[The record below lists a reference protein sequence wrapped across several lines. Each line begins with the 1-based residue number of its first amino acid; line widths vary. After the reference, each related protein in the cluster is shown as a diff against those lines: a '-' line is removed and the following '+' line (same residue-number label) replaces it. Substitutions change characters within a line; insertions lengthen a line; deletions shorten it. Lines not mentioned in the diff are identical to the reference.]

1 MYCPSS
7 FSESRPDILF
17 GLIAQYPLATLIR
30 QTDEG
35 LVADHVPL
43 LYQPASKG
51 AGQLIGHVAKSNPL
65 WQTPSDAEV
74 LAIFQ
79 GPSRYISPNWYASK
93 QDRGEVVP
101 TWNYAVVHAQCRLTA
116 THEAARVLADI
127 TALTDQ
133 QEKDQPHP
141 WKVADAP
148 AAYTEK
154 LSAHIVGIELSIL
167 RIEGKWKVSQNQPAR
182 NQASVVEGLRALGT
196 PEADAMAAL
205 VSQRSRGGPVLP

>member
-1 MYCPSS
+1 MYCPST
-7 FSESRPDILF
+7 FSESRPDLLY
-17 GLIAQYPLATLIR
+17 GLIAEYPLATLIR

-43 LYQPASKG
+43 VHQPASTG
-51 AGQLIGHVAKSNPL
+51 AGRLIGHVAKSNPL
-65 WQTPSDAEV
+65 WQLPTEAEV

-79 GPSRYISPNWYASK
+79 GPSSYISPQWYASK
-93 QDRGEVVP
+93 RDGGEVVP

-116 THEAARVLADI
+116 VHAPARVLEGI
-127 TALTDQ
+127 TVLTDQ
-133 QEKDQPHP
+133 QERDQPHP
-141 WKVADAP
+141 WRVTDAP

-182 NQASVVEGLRALGT
+182 NQASVIEGLRALGT
-196 PEADAMAAL
+196 SQAEAMADLVAL
-205 VSQRSRGGPVLP
+205 RAAAPKAAP